1 MDVFIGRQPIFNNKK
16 ETVAYELLYRSNDK
30 NNSFNNLDGNNATL
44 NVLING
50 FITMGIN
57 NVVENKPAFINF
69 TEDLL
74 KSDTIY
80 MFSAQDIV
88 VEILETVEPS
98 NEIINKCKKLKKL
111 GYKLALDDFVFD
123 KKYMDLIQLADII
136 KVDFLTVKGIG
147 RLEILK
153 QLKNI
158 NNKLI
163 FLAEKVETY
172 EDFKEAD
179 KYGYSLFQGYYFSKP
194 IIISSKDIPIA
205 KFNCLNLMNEINR
218 ENSSL
223 EDLKKVVIKD
233 VSLSYKFLKLTNSSY
248 FCFKREVKSV
258 NEAMIIIGKK
268 NLRYWLNAIV
278 MQDMGKGSSL
288 ELLKTS
294 LIRAKFAEKLSL
306 KTHLKNRSF
315 DAYMMGMLSMIDCLL
330 NRPLYELLQ
339 ELFVSQDI
347 KRALLGKEKNFF
359 YHLYKLICSYEKAHW
374 DDVILLSQK
383 LNIDRKYIITAYL
396 ESINW
401 AINTMSI

>member
-44 NVLING
+44 NVLINS

-74 KSDTIY
+74 KTDTIC
-80 MFSAQDIV
+80 MFSSQDIV
-88 VEILETVEPS
+88 VELLETIEPS
-98 NEIINKCKKLKKL
+98 NEIINKCKKLKEL

-123 KKYMDLIQLADII
+123 KKYMDLIKLADII
-136 KVDFLTVKGIG
+136 KIDFLITKEIG
-147 RLEILK
+147 RAEILK
-153 QLKNI
+153 MLKNT
-158 NNKLI
+158 NDKLI

-172 EDFKEAD
+172 EDFKEAE
-179 KYGYSLFQGYYFSKP
+179 KYGYSMFQGYYFSKP
-194 IIISSKDIPIA
+194 VILSSKDIPIA
-205 KFNCLNLMNEINR
+205 KFNSLNLMNEINR

-223 EDLKKVVIKD
+223 EDLKKVIIRD

-258 NEAMIIIGKK
+258 NEAIIIIGEK

-278 MQDMGKGSSL
+278 MQDMGKGNSL
-288 ELLKTS
+288 ELLKSS
-294 LIRAKFAEKLSL
+294 LIRAKFAENLSL
-306 KTHLKNRSF
+306 KTHLKNRYF

-339 ELFVSQDI
+339 DLFVSKDI
-347 KRALLGKEKNFF
+347 KRALLGKEKNLF
-359 YHLYKLICSYEKAHW
+359 YHIYKLICSYEKGNW
-374 DDVILLSQK
+374 DDVILLSTK
-383 LNIDRKYIITAYL
+383 LNIHEKDISISYL
-396 ESINW
+396 ESIKW
-401 AINTMSI
+401 AINIINA